1 MRDLIF
7 ACLLGSGEGEK
18 DALRLARSIRTF
30 GGEFSFNPIWM
41 FSQRNEHELSE
52 ATRQEIFSSGIRL
65 VTFEID
71 DEAGNF
77 YFADYVT
84 AAGLAEGLA
93 QGETSV
99 LVFMAT
105 DTLVLQPPS
114 AFLLQIGKILGGCP
128 VHLKLLGSG
137 YTHPI
142 DEIWALI
149 YQHCQVDAQ
158 KTFPMQTIVDGQVVR
173 AYFNAGLLVVRPE
186 RGLLRAWQAMFYS
199 LYQLPEFK
207 TFYQQNELYEIYMHQ
222 MVLAGSVLSLLKPEE
237 IQLLPF
243 EMNYPLHL
251 HAQVVTAHK
260 PKSLEQLITCRYEDF
275 NEFFGNPDRDLLIDI
290 DPFMKSWLKE
300 QAQ

>member
-1 MRDLIF
+1 MKDLIF
-7 ACLLGSGEGEK
+7 ACMLGSGEGEK

-41 FSQRNEHELSE
+41 FSRRSEHDLSE
-52 ATRQEIFSSGIRL
+52 ATRQEIFSLGIRL
-65 VTFEID
+65 VTFDID
-71 DEAGNF
+71 EEAGNF
-77 YFADYVT
+77 FLADYVS

-93 QGETSV
+93 QGETSF

-105 DTLVLQPPS
+105 DSLVLQPPY
-114 AFLLQIGKILGGCP
+114 AFLLPAGKILGGCP

-137 YTHPI
+137 YSDPI
-142 DEIWALI
+142 DEIWTLI
-149 YQHCQVDAQ
+149 YQHCHVDAE
-158 KTFPMQTIVDGQVVR
+158 KTFPMQTIVDEQVVR

-186 RGLLRAWQAMFYS
+186 RGLLRAWKEKFFA

-207 TFYQQNELYEIYMHQ
+207 TFYQQSELYEIFMHQ
-222 MVLAGSVLSLLKPEE
+222 MVLAGSVLSLLKPQEF
-237 IQLLPF
+237 QQLPF

-251 HAQVVTAHK
+251 HTQILAAHR
-260 PKSLEQLITCRYEDF
+260 PNNLEQLITCRYEDF
-275 NEFFGNPDRDLLIDI
+275 KEFFSHLDMDPLIDI